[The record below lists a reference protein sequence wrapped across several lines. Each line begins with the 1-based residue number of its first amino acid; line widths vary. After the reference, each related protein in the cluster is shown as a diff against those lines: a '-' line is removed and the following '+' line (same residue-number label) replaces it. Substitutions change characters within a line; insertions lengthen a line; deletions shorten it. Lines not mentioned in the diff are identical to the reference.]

1 MKKIVAYVDLR
12 YTLRQ
17 PTGVD
22 KHIAR
27 MLHGLRAT
35 PGCDVS
41 VLASRD
47 QLPESGNIPAGSSLA
62 SFPCRRLPLSNREAR
77 MLWAVSPLPAAD
89 RFCPAADWLY
99 SPQELWCPATRMRT
113 ATTVHGVTYFEPA
126 LPGYNRPWAIFERA
140 RADWFYRQICR
151 RADRVLSVSRY
162 VERFLMER
170 FGLPEHRSVVV
181 GNGVD
186 ACFFAAGC
194 RPPVPCD
201 EDRVLVVGGLNDWD
215 GARYVLDVA
224 RALLAVRSPLQIDIA
239 GTFDDARYVRQADAL
254 PNVRRLGYVDTSALA
269 AMMPHY
275 LTLLY
280 LPAIE
285 SFGMVALEA
294 MAAGLPVVACRLTA
308 VPETA
313 ADAAAY
319 VDASQAGEIVDALQH
334 LRRDS
339 ASRQSWIAKGRSRAE
354 AFTWDACVNRL
365 AATLLA

>member
-77 MLWAVSPLPAAD
+77 MLWAVSPWPAAD

-254 PNVRRLGYVDTSALA
+254 
-269 AMMPHY
+269 
-275 LTLLY
+275 LY